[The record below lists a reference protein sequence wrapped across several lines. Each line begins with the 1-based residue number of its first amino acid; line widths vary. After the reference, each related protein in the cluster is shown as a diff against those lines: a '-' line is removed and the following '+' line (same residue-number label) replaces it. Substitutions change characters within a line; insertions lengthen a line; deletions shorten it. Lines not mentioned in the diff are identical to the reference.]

1 MRGTQVY
8 GPDGSSVGYAGK
20 GQEEFSGRCS
30 SCDLPGVDEQNQ
42 LNGCHFV
49 SMSVSL
55 TRVLPPSRKAGNNTP
70 LILVPSSQRT

>member
-20 GQEEFSGRCS
+20 GREEFSGRCS

-42 LNGCHFV
+42 LKGCHFV

-55 TRVLPPSRKAGNNTP
+55 TRVLPPRKAGNNTP